1 MMRRKKYL
9 IVLVSFVF
17 LLFIGVGFAVVSEN
31 LSISG
36 STTSSD
42 EETLSSNYDVIFVQF
57 HTITDTTKQYKYF
70 ITEGNVSNSSTSST
84 ESGVKA
90 TYKMVTKGD
99 SVNLG
104 MDLEN
109 LSVEYGSK
117 ITYSILVDGVIFS
130 LSGVTYSNIDQ
141 ETITVDIDE
150 FYRVHVN
157 ISSLDLAVCNKTD
170 SQTNNIAE
178 VSLKVEMIK
187 TPTKDLVPKSISLD
201 IHTEA
206 VEIK

>member
-70 ITEGNVSNSSTSST
+70 ITEGNVSNSSTTST

-157 ISSLDLAVCNKTD
+157 ISSLDLAVCNETD

-187 TPTKDLVPKSISLD
+187 TPIKDLVAKSISLD

>member
-9 IVLVSFVF
+9 IVLVAFVF

-36 STTSSD
+36 TTTSSD
-42 EETLSSNYDVIFVQF
+42 KETLKTNYKVIFVQYD
-57 HTITDTTKQYKYF
+57 TIADATMKYKYF
-70 ITEGNVSNSSTSST
+70 LTEGNVSDSSTTST

-150 FYRVHVN
+150 FYRVYVN
-157 ISSLDLAVCNKTD
+157 ISSLDLAACDKTD
-170 SQTNNIAE
+170 SQTNNMTE

-187 TPTKDLVPKSISLD
+187 TPTKDLDLKSISLD